1 MSMPSPM
8 ELIVVLMI
16 LTLLFGAKKLPE
28 LGAAIGKGIRN
39 FKDSMTSKEIENKN
53 VTERDSNDAKQ

>member
-1 MSMPSPM
+1 M

-39 FKDSMTSKEIENKN
+39 FKDSMTSEESKKVS
-53 VTERDSNDAKQ
+53 VTERDSDDAN

>member
-39 FKDSMTSKEIENKN
+39 FKDSMTQKENENEDLVK
-53 VTERDSNDAKQ
+53 RDSNDTKS

>member
-1 MSMPSPM
+1 M

-39 FKDSMTSKEIENKN
+39 FKDSMTQKENENEDLVK
-53 VTERDSNDAKQ
+53 RDSNDTKS

>member
-39 FKDSMTSKEIENKN
+39 FKDSMTSEESKKVS
-53 VTERDSNDAKQ
+53 VTERDSDDAN